1 MVPPSPPNMYY
12 MTYKINLCSYNN
24 RTFQVAGMKAIC
36 KEDQLSQLLYGEL
49 EKAIKKQGDLMLK
62 LHV

>member
-1 MVPPSPPNMYY
+1 
-12 MTYKINLCSYNN
+12 
-24 RTFQVAGMKAIC
+24 MKAIC

-62 LHV
+62 LHVH

>member
-1 MVPPSPPNMYY
+1 
-12 MTYKINLCSYNN
+12 
-24 RTFQVAGMKAIC
+24 MKAIC

>member
-1 MVPPSPPNMYY
+1 
-12 MTYKINLCSYNN
+12 MTSVMPASKVEEGLTSYN

-49 EKAIKKQGDLMLK
+49 EKAIKKQGDLK
-62 LHV
+62 FGFNKEVD